1 MKGFAVRMRI
11 TTIVPLLV
19 VAAGACVSLWVIP
32 GRPET
37 IERYQTIDRRP
48 RIQPDYTDAV
58 IPPNIAPLNFLV
70 REPGA
75 AYSIRISVARGDPIE
90 IFSRKP
96 AIRIRPRSWRALLER
111 NRGQEMQIDVSVKAK
126 DGHWNRF
133 QTITNRIANEDIDR
147 FLVYRKMHPTHLR
160 VKGRIDIEVRD
171 LTGFRKSVLLSSDSS
186 ENGCINCHAF
196 AGNRSDRMLMGVRSP
211 RYGVGTLLVDGPT
224 VRQIDAKFGYTSW
237 HPSGQLAVYSVNNLP
252 MFYHSSRNEVR
263 DTVDLASF
271 LACYFNDSQSIAVEP
286 NLARKE
292 HLENWPAWS
301 GDGKHLYFCSSPVL
315 WPRDTP
321 SPPLL
326 YDQVKYSLMRISY
339 DVDTGRWGRLET
351 VLSYEDTGKSIAM
364 VRCSPDGR
372 WLSFCMCDYG
382 YFPAWQASSDLY
394 LMDLTAR
401 EEDGRFPYRRLEIS
415 SDTSESWQTWSSN
428 SRWIVFS
435 SKRLHGVFTRL
446 FISYVDCDGTVHK
459 PFVLPQKDPAFYD
472 SCLLTFNTAELV
484 TDRPATTGETLAR
497 VYRSPDKLAIEMP
510 ITMATPKAGQ
520 PASEAAWQAQRE

>member
-1 MKGFAVRMRI
+1 MRRRLAVSSL
-11 TTIVPLLV
+11 LLV
-19 VAAGACVSLWVIP
+19 VAAGVWAGIAGLS
-32 GRPET
+32 GRPEA
-37 IERYQTIDRRP
+37 IDSFDQIDRRP
-48 RIQPDYTDAV
+48 RIEPDYADAV

-70 REPGA
+70 REPGT
-75 AYSIRISVARGDPIE
+75 AYSIRISAAQGDPVE
-90 IFSRKP
+90 VFSRRP
-96 AIRIRPRSWRALLER
+96 TIRIRPGSWRALLEQ
-111 NRGQEMQIDVSVKAK
+111 NRGQELQIDVFVKAE
-126 DGHWNRF
+126 DGRWNRF
-133 QTITNRIANEDIDR
+133 QAITNRIASEDIDR

-171 LTGFRKSVLLSSDSS
+171 LTSFRKSVLLSSDSS

-196 AGNRSDRMLMGVRSP
+196 AGNRSDKMLMGVRSP
-211 RYGVGTLLVDGPT
+211 GYGVGTLLVDGAT

-271 LACYFNDSQSIAVEP
+271 LACYFNDSKSIAVEP

-315 WPRDTP
+315 WPKDTP
-321 SPPLL
+321 SPPPQ
-326 YDQVKYSLMRISY
+326 YDQVKYSLMRVSY
-339 DVDTGRWGRLET
+339 DLDTNRWGELET
-351 VLSYEDTGKSIAM
+351 VLSSKDTGKSIAM

-372 WLSFCMCDYG
+372 WLSFCMSDYG

-401 EEDGRFPYRRLEIS
+401 DEGGRFPYRRLEIN

-446 FISYVDCDGTVHK
+446 FISYVDPDGTVHK
-459 PFVLPQKDPAFYD
+459 PIVLPQKDPAFYD

-484 TDRPATTGETLAR
+484 TDRPPAAGETLAR
-497 VYRSPDKLAIEMP
+497 VYRSPDKLAVEMP

-520 PASEAAWQAQRE
+520 PALEAAWQAQRE